1 MKDSYDV
8 IVVGAGHAGCEAALA
23 SAKMGAQT
31 LLITINLFTIAQM
44 SCNPAIGGTAK
55 GHLVKEIDALGGQ
68 MGVVADETAIQFKML
83 NRSKGPAVW
92 SPRTQNDRVQY
103 SLRMKYYLEN
113 QSNLYLRQ
121 HDIKSLL
128 IKRDKVIGV
137 VTDIGTEIYAGA
149 VILASGTFLNGLI
162 HIGLQHFSGGRI
174 GEPASSGLA
183 QQLASF
189 GIKVGRLKTGTP
201 PRIDGRTV
209 DFEQMEPQYGDEDPI
224 PFSHKHDRIQI
235 QQMPCFITRTN
246 RATHEI
252 LASGLDRSP
261 LYQGIIKGVGP
272 RYCPS
277 IEDKIVRFADKE
289 QHQLF
294 LEPEGRSTHEYYLNG
309 FSTSLPEDI
318 QIRAVRS
325 IKGLENVRLTRLGY
339 AIEYDY
345 FPPMQLKPTYESKA
359 IENLYF
365 AGQINGTSGY
375 EEAAAQG
382 LMAGINAVLKI
393 RGEEPFILG
402 RDEAYIGVLTD
413 DLVTKELYEPYR
425 MFTSRAEFRLLLRQ
439 DNADLRLM
447 DYGHLYGL
455 IDDESY
461 DLLLKKRQ
469 AIEQGL
475 EKAASLRPPLA
486 EINRLLLE
494 KGSAPLDN
502 PETIE
507 KILRRPEIRLI
518 DFGSLYEDDLFCS
531 NAEAF
536 WRRVQEQVE
545 IEVKY
550 RGFLDRQRLLVEQM
564 RSMED
569 IILPEKI
576 DYNDVTS
583 LSKEGKEVLKKF
595 RPRTIGQASRLIGV
609 TPADIAV
616 LMIHLK
622 QRSAE
627 MFHVK
632 HDA

>member
-23 SAKMGAQT
+23 CAKMGAQT
-31 LLITINLFTIAQM
+31 LLITINLFTVAQM

-68 MGVVADETAIQFKML
+68 MGIVADETAIQFKML
-83 NRSKGPAVW
+83 NRSRGPAVW

-103 SLRMKYYLEN
+103 SFRMKWYLEN
-113 QSNLYLRQ
+113 QPNLYLRQ

-128 IKRDKVIGV
+128 IKGDKVVGV
-137 VTDIGTEIYAGA
+137 ITDIGTEIYARA

-209 DFEQMEPQYGDEDPI
+209 DFKQMEPQYGDEDPI

-235 QQMPCFITRTN
+235 QQMPCYITRTN
-246 RATHEI
+246 RKTHEI

-294 LEPEGRSTHEYYLNG
+294 LEPEGRFTHEYYLNG

-318 QIRAVRS
+318 QIQAVRS

-345 FPPMQLKPTYESKA
+345 FPPMQLRPTYESKA

-393 RGEEPFILG
+393 RGEEPLILG

-447 DYGHLYGL
+447 DYGHRYGL
-455 IDDESY
+455 IDDASY
-461 DLLLKKRQ
+461 DLLLRKRQ

-494 KGSAPLDN
+494 KGSAPVDN
-502 PETIE
+502 HETIE
-507 KILRRPEIRLI
+507 KILRRPEIRLT
-518 DFGSLYEDDLFCS
+518 DFGSLYEDELFCS
-531 NAEAF
+531 NADAF
-536 WRRVQEQVE
+536 WQRVQEQVE

-550 RGFLDRQRLLVEQM
+550 RGFLERQRLLVEQM

-569 IILPEKI
+569 MILPEQI
-576 DYNDVTS
+576 DYNEVTS

-622 QRSAE
+622 QRSAQ